1 MLNGQAVQGREKK
14 EALAGAPE
22 ATNGPKELVYAR
34 IDFSLLNR
42 IPTKRIKS
50 SENKNTEYAEIKANK
65 EKGHQVEMMTEEDS
79 EMKNCVQ
86 EVKEEAEEPV
96 YAKVED
102 LVEES

>member
-1 MLNGQAVQGREKK
+1 MSNGQAVQGREKK

-65 EKGHQVEMMTEEDS
+65 ENAHQVEMMTEEDS